1 MQVRP
6 GRGGALAVLGLI
18 LGAIFFMGLMFWTIF
33 KPDLGF
39 AYDITNIDQ
48 PFTFKNPWGAK
59 TELTENKA
67 DLSLNETLTA
77 LRDGG
82 CAFVEDKPDNLD
94 PKKRVF
100 LSQQEFM
107 ECALSRKLVFLDKGE
122 EAVTLYVPVKE
133 GHVAWREL
141 KEPS

>member
-33 KPDLGF
+33 KPDLGL

-59 TELTENKA
+59 TEPIETKL
-67 DLSLNETLTA
+67 DLSLNDTLTV

-82 CAFVEDKPDNLD
+82 CAFVEGEPDNLD
-94 PKKRVF
+94 PEKCGF

-107 ECALSRKLVFLDKGE
+107 EYALNRKLIFLHKGE

-141 KEPS
+141 REPS